1 MKTIKLQ
8 GISAP
13 QPAIEARELKP
24 GMTRLYNFGE
34 TGEIVSV
41 TPSKTRKTVTVTV
54 REKGQEYTHRMNAGT
69 LVAVAQDETQPAATK
84 KSEAIKAEI
93 DAINAEYDETIQ
105 RMVYQNPKRTAENHD
120 AIWKE
125 FWRQYGSE
133 WTGRIKHLESDFNR
147 ELNRELEVGDGVTM
161 HLWSDAH
168 ACTIIARTSKT
179 LTIQRD
185 RPSGTRPSSPSGCRG
200 DSPQSVPTVRSS
212 PGAMS
217 GTRTGRSFVAGSLRS
232 MAAGSPAP
240 TVPSGSAGAGMSTMT
255 TIFDEGA
262 EQCLLRSSGKK
273 CSEISPLFRD

>member
-41 TPSKTRKTVTVTV
+41 VPSKTGKTVTVTV
-54 REKGQEYTHRMNAGT
+54 RENGKEYTRRMNAGT
-69 LVAVAQDETQPAATK
+69 LVAVIQDGAKVAAPK

-105 RMVYQNPKRTAENHD
+105 RMVYKSPDRKTAEDHD
-120 AIWKE
+120 RLWAE

-133 WTGRIKHLESDFNR
+133 WTDRIKRLERDFNR
-147 ELNRELEVGDGVTM
+147 ELNRELKVGDGVTM

-168 ACTIIARTSKT
+168 ACTIIARTDKT

-185 RPSGTRPSSPSGCRG
+185 KAILDPSFKPEWVPGGFSAICTNSEKQKWSYERDPDGEIIRCRWSEKNGCW
-200 DSPQSVPTVRSS
+200 Q
-212 PGAMS
+212 
-217 GTRTGRSFVAGSLRS
+217 
-232 MAAGSPAP
+232 
-240 TVPSGSAGAGMSTMT
+240 SGSDGS
-255 TIFDEGA
+255 I
-262 EQCLLRSSGKK
+262 R
-273 CSEISPLFRD
+273 ISRGRHEHYDHNF